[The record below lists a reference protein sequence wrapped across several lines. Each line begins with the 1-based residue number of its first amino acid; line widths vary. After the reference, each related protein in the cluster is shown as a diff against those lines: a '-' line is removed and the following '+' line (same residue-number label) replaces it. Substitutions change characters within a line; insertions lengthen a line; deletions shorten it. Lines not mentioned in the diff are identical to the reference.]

1 MFGFAKSDQDNIND
15 RELEDLRKAAK
26 VYMELSEDGIDAAVA
41 EKTLLEVV
49 CDDEEVQE

>member
-1 MFGFAKSDQDNIND
+1 MVNLIGKRSSD

-26 VYMELSEDGIDAAVA
+26 IYAGLSEDDIGAAVA
-41 EKTLLEVV
+41 KQALSEVL